1 MEKRLLLALAL
12 SFLILLLW
20 SKLFIPKEPTPIPI
34 PEKKEEVLKNEEKKE
49 EIKEEKTKISDEI
62 VKGEEEKNF
71 TLENDYIKI
80 NFTNKGAKITQIYL
94 KKYLDYNKNP
104 LSLYPLYNPKF
115 SPLDLNFEDENLNLI
130 AKNELYKTEE
140 RRDEIIFYISL
151 KDIYIKRI
159 YKLKDGFLKFDLEI
173 ENKTGT
179 SCFLSMGPGLREV
192 DPREENNKFLLPANF
207 IYNDFNGVMRKPVTK
222 FGKKL
227 PYLDLPTG
235 NIKYFGFEDSYFVFL
250 LFPSSKIENIK
261 VFPEKNI
268 FAKTKIKYGFDKE
281 ALSDDLKER
290 VNFNEGKNEISVFGF
305 FNEKEKIEFNWEV
318 LRPKY
323 LDPPIFLT
331 EIDKQK
337 IKNCIKDQRD
347 LKRIE
352 GLLQKNAPQLF
363 ISVELKEKKSSF
375 DAFFGAKDYEFLSK
389 TKPELKELVNFGLFS
404 FIAKPLLWILKG
416 INGFIGNWGFSIIIL
431 TFLLRIV
438 LYPINHKQIVS
449 MKKMQKVQPKI
460 DAIRKKY
467 KNALKDMDERAK
479 MNQEIMEVYKREGIN
494 PLGGCLPLAL
504 QIPILWAFYSML
516 SYAIELRNSPFIF
529 WIKDLSS
536 RDPYYITPI
545 LMGIGMLWQQKMTPT
560 SGTGSQKFLMN
571 TMPIFFTF
579 LFLNFPSGVVL
590 YWLFNTF
597 LQIIQTYIYKWH
609 SREA

>member
-20 SKLFIPKEPTPIPI
+20 SKLFIPKEPTPIPV
-34 PEKKEEVLKNEEKKE
+34 PEKEEEVLKIEEEKEERKEEKKE
-49 EIKEEKTKISDEI
+49 AAEEIIKEQ
-62 VKGEEEKNF
+62 EEKNF
-71 TLENDYIKI
+71 SLENDYIKLD
-80 NFTNKGAKITQIYL
+80 FTNKGAKITQIYL
-94 KKYLDYNKNP
+94 KKYLDYNNNS

-130 AKNELYKTEE
+130 VKNELYKAEE
-140 RRDEIIFYISL
+140 GRDEIIFYISMPEVS
-151 KDIYIKRI
+151 IKRK
-159 YKLKDGFLKFDLEI
+159 YKLQDGFLKFNLEI
-173 ENKTGT
+173 ENKTGAD
-179 SCFLSMGPGLREV
+179 CFLSMGPGLREV

-207 IYNDFNGVMRKPVTK
+207 IYNDFKGLDRKPVSK
-222 FGKKL
+222 FGRKL
-227 PYLDLPTG
+227 PYFDLFSK
-235 NIKYFGFEDSYFVFL
+235 NIKYFGLEDSYFAFL
-250 LFPSSKIENIK
+250 LIPSSKIGNIR
-261 VFPEKNI
+261 VYPEKNI
-268 FAKTKIKYGFDKE
+268 FAKTKLKYGFDKE

-290 VNFNEGKNEISVFGF
+290 VDFNKEKNEISIFGF
-305 FNEKEKIEFNWEV
+305 FNEKEKIAFDWAAI
-318 LRPKY
+318 RPKY
-323 LDPPIFLT
+323 LDPPLFLT
-331 EIDKQK
+331 ENDKQK
-337 IKNCIKDQRD
+337 IKNCLKDQRD

-352 GLLQKNAPQLF
+352 GLLQRNISQLF
-363 ISVELKEKKSSF
+363 ISVELKEKKNSF
-375 DAFFGAKDYEFLSK
+375 DIFFGAKDYEFLKK
-389 TKPELKELVNFGLFS
+389 TRPELTELVNLGLFS

-416 INGFIGNWGFSIIIL
+416 INNLIGNWGFSILIL
-431 TFLLRIV
+431 TLILRII

-460 DAIRKKY
+460 DSIRKKY
-467 KNALKDMDERAK
+467 KNALKDMGERAK

-494 PLGGCLPLAL
+494 PLGGCLPLAI

-516 SYAIELRNSPFIF
+516 SSAIELRNSPFIF

-579 LFLNFPSGVVL
+579 LFLNFPSGVVI

-609 SREA
+609 SKET